1 MRNSD
6 ITIPTGSS
14 FYRNKLGREYMNSK
28 ALCFSFISR
37 MLLLLLLLILL
48 LILQQQQLLLLLPL
62 QQGHGLTPNMDYPV
76 EKLYT
81 LNKSRK

>member
-1 MRNSD
+1 M
-6 ITIPTGSS
+6 
-14 FYRNKLGREYMNSK
+14 L
-28 ALCFSFISR
+28 L
-37 MLLLLLLLILL
+37 LLLLLLLILL
-48 LILQQQQLLLLLPL
+48 LILQQQLLLLLLPL